1 MGRLFRTANNEE
13 TDTYYFGDEGED
25 RDWIRVRASITNA
38 EAHQLL
44 AKAPTAE
51 RDLEGGFQF
60 IERVFD
66 KVMVAWSF
74 VDNGGEPVAPTVEQF
89 RTMDASGARL
99 IEDKLANHL
108 SKLLGREVEK
118 LEGESSS

>member
-1 MGRLFRTANNEE
+1 MGRLFKQANKEQ

-25 RDWIRVRASITNA
+25 QDWIRVRASITND
-38 EAHQLL
+38 EAHKIL
-44 AKAPTAE
+44 AAAPTGE
-51 RDLEGGFQF
+51 RDLEGGFAF

-66 KVMVAWSF
+66 RVIVAWSF
-74 VDNGGEPVAPTVEQF
+74 VDEENNPMQPSVENF
-89 RTMDASGARL
+89 RTMEAAGARQ
-99 IEDKLANHL
+99 IEDKVAQHL